1 MLSFRNF
8 NTILEASVT
17 IKDSANIQYLRALVR
32 GEVLRQFDGFSDE
45 VENTSPETLSSI
57 ILGLGA
63 YFFPV
68 NDLSKQRHAMRR
80 GIRKPRGLK
89 VRRSA
94 ACLIEL
100 NDYLNLFP
108 VAKKSDKTCLTE
120 LNEILLNSIPRIWRN
135 QAYVQGLDCE
145 SIT

>member
-1 MLSFRNF
+1 M
-8 NTILEASVT
+8 
-17 IKDSANIQYLRALVR
+17 
-32 GEVLRQFDGFSDE
+32 LRQFDGFSDE